1 MKRLM
6 LFTAVLVAGLAVPAT
21 AATYTTQLASLNKS
35 GGGAPAGISY
45 HAQFPTDGQWVV
57 YYCLASNVTAD
68 EDTNN
73 AYDVFIRDLN
83 STFQERLSETAA
95 GVQGNVASVEPRIS
109 GDGRFVAFHSRSRNF
124 VPFDDNNNMDVFV
137 KDRDDES
144 LELVSATPTGGVGDG
159 RSQFAS
165 LSDDG
170 RFIAFQSTSTNLGG
184 GPGGPSWD
192 IFVRDM
198 QTGVTE
204 HIFRGQHPRI
214 SADGRYVALEAGR
227 DIFRYDRETDTALRI
242 TETGDNSWPV
252 IDAAGDTIAF
262 NGDAETNL
270 YVWDNGVIE
279 LASVSSI
286 GTEGN
291 QVDINLFG
299 QTISPNGQ
307 FVTWNATSNNLVPD
321 DTNHTYDVFVR
332 DLVAGTTRR
341 ASVTSTGAQSNDA
354 SNFPS
359 VTNDGSTG
367 FQSDAELAPNDLR
380 MGQDLYVNRLVP

>member
-1 MKRLM
+1 MKRLIF
-6 LFTAVLVAGLAVPAT
+6 LTAVLVTGLAVPAT
-21 AATYTTQLASLNKS
+21 AATYITELASLNKS

-45 HAQFPTDGQWVV
+45 HAQFPTDGQWMVFFS
-57 YYCLASNVTAD
+57 LATNVTAD

-73 AYDVFIRDLN
+73 AYDIFIRDLN
-83 STFQERLSETAA
+83 SPFQERLSETAS
-95 GVQGNVASVEPRIS
+95 GVQGTQSSVEPRIS
-109 GDGRFVAFHSRSRNF
+109 GDGRFVAFHTRSRNF
-124 VPFDDNNNMDVFV
+124 VPMDNNNNTDVFV
-137 KDRDDES
+137 KDRDDDS

-184 GPGGPSWD
+184 GPGSAGWD

-198 QTGVTE
+198 ETGVTE
-204 HIFRGQHPRI
+204 LIFRGQHPRI

-227 DIFRYDRETDTALRI
+227 DIFRYDRETDTSLRI

-262 NGDAETNL
+262 NGAAESNVQ
-270 YVWDNGVIE
+270 VWDNGVIE
-279 LASVSSI
+279 LASVSSV

-291 QVDINLFG
+291 QVDMNLFG
-299 QTISPNGQ
+299 QTLSPNGQ
-307 FVTWNATSNNLVPD
+307 FVTWNATSNNLVSG
-321 DTNHTYDVFVR
+321 DTNQTFDVFVR
-332 DLVAGTTRR
+332 DLIAGTTRR

-380 MGQDLYVNRLVP
+380 MGQDMYVNRLVP